1 MLCVSDFSVAS
12 AKTDGKNPLKST
24 ELKKHFMEDVYKPGQ
39 KHCRDDV
46 MPTAKTNKKNC
57 RSQERLLPAP
67 SFFGRFPTAPPRSA
81 APTPRS
87 HAELAS
93 SPLYRGLQRNQN
105 HQPPTEPTTNFII
118 TKKTATQ
125 TLCIGLEH
133 QLQTSCGQGN
143 ECTARVSRDS

>member
-46 MPTAKTNKKNC
+46 MRTAKTNKKNC

-67 SFFGRFPTAPPRSA
+67 SFFGRFPDRASTVGRAHAPVPRRAGIVPPSPGA
-81 APTPRS
+81 A
-87 HAELAS
+87 AEPKPPATDRANHQ
-93 SPLYRGLQRNQN
+93 LYRY
-105 HQPPTEPTTNFII
+105 
-118 TKKTATQ
+118 KKK
-125 TLCIGLEH
+125 
-133 QLQTSCGQGN
+133 QLHRHRCVLAWNTRYGQGN

>member
-46 MPTAKTNKKNC
+46 MRTAKTNKKNC

-67 SFFGRFPTAPPRSA
+67 SFFGRFPDRASPVGRAHALVPRRAGIVPPLPGA
-81 APTPRS
+81 A
-87 HAELAS
+87 AE
-93 SPLYRGLQRNQN
+93 PK
-105 HQPPTEPTTNFII
+105 PPATNFII

-125 TLCIGLEH
+125 TPLCIGLEH
-133 QLQTSCGQGN
+133 QLQTSCGQEN